1 MSTSAA
7 FQQSY
12 PGIFFLDP
20 LDLDSLTSYLRGRGW
35 LESEE
40 QVLLAVP
47 AGEGN
52 MNCTLR
58 IHTARRSFILKQARP
73 WVEKYPHIAAP
84 WDRALVEAELYKT
97 IQTDDA
103 IRQYT
108 PKLMGFD
115 PGARLL
121 MLEDCGD
128 APDFTHIYRDA
139 TISSIEVAWLTEF
152 LVKLHSR
159 FRDTNLAGVFANAEM
174 RRLNHE
180 HIFEFP
186 LRTGNGLNLN
196 AITPGLADAARNLQ
210 EDLPYRNR
218 VASLGELYLNA
229 GQCLIHGDYFPGS
242 WLRVSKGIK
251 VIDLEFGF
259 FGLPELDLGMMAAHF
274 HMARCPEWAVE
285 NAMTAYR
292 AECSIDLDLARG
304 FTGAEIMRRLI
315 GVAQLPLHCDLEE
328 KQRLLEL
335 SRRMVMNL

>member
-1 MSTSAA
+1 MSTRAE
-7 FQQSY
+7 FQHSY
-12 PGIFFLDP
+12 SEIFFLDP
-20 LDLDSLTSYLRGRGW
+20 GDLALLTSYLQNRGW
-35 LESEE
+35 LESRE
-40 QVLLAVP
+40 QVLSAVR

-58 IHTARRSFILKQARP
+58 IRTTQRSFILKQARP

-115 PGARLL
+115 PAARLL
-121 MLEDCGD
+121 MLEDCED

-139 TISSIEVAWLTEF
+139 TISSIEVAWLTDF

-159 FRDTNLAGVFANAEM
+159 FRDTNLAGAFANAEM

-196 AITPGLADAARNLQ
+196 AITPGLADAARDLQ
-210 EDLPYRNR
+210 NDLPYRNR

-229 GQCLIHGDYFPGS
+229 GQCLIHGDYFPGA
-242 WLRVSKGIK
+242 GC
-251 VIDLEFGF
+251 G
-259 FGLPELDLGMMAAHF
+259 
-274 HMARCPEWAVE
+274 
-285 NAMTAYR
+285 
-292 AECSIDLDLARG
+292 
-304 FTGAEIMRRLI
+304 
-315 GVAQLPLHCDLEE
+315 
-328 KQRLLEL
+328 
-335 SRRMVMNL
+335 

>member
-1 MSTSAA
+1 MSTRAA
-7 FQQSY
+7 FQESY
-12 PGIFFLDP
+12 PEVFFLDP
-20 LDLDSLTSYLRGRGW
+20 QDLDSLTCYLQNRAW
-35 LESEE
+35 IEPQE
-40 QVLLAVP
+40 QLLSARR

-58 IHTARRSFILKQARP
+58 VRTAQRSFILKQARP
-73 WVEKYPHIAAP
+73 WVEKYPQIAAP
-84 WDRALVEAELYKT
+84 WDRAVMEAELYKT
-97 IQTDDA
+97 IQSDAA

-108 PKLMGFD
+108 PRMMGFD
-115 PGARLL
+115 PAARLL

-128 APDFTHIYRDA
+128 SPDFTHIYRDS
-139 TISSIEVAWLTEF
+139 TISPTEVEWLADF

-159 FRDTNLAGVFANAEM
+159 FRDTNLMSTFANPEM

-186 LRTGNGLNLN
+186 LRTDNGLNLD

-218 VASLGELYLNA
+218 IALLGELYLNA

-242 WLRVSKGIK
+242 WLRLNEGIK

-259 FGLPELDLGMMAAHF
+259 FGLPELDLGMMTAHF
-274 HMARCPEWAVE
+274 HLARCSDWVVE
-285 NAMTAYR
+285 NAMKAYR
-292 AECSIDLDLARG
+292 AECPIDLDLARG
-304 FTGAEIMRRLI
+304 FRGAEIMRRLI
-315 GVAQLPLHCDLEE
+315 GVAQLPLQCGLEE
-328 KQRLLEL
+328 KQHLLEM